1 MNNQLKVLGYQA
13 GSGFIY
19 QLNATAKLLFF
30 LLISISS
37 MVTYDTRYLT
47 FVALFS
53 MLLFY
58 FSKIPFS
65 SVKRVAQFAALF
77 AFLNLLFVFIFDPGY
92 GVRLYDSKR
101 LFGGL

>member
-37 MVTYDTRYLT
+37 MVTYEIGRAH
-47 FVALFS
+47 V
-53 MLLFY
+53 
-58 FSKIPFS
+58 
-65 SVKRVAQFAALF
+65 
-77 AFLNLLFVFIFDPGY
+77 
-92 GVRLYDSKR
+92 
-101 LFGGL
+101 